1 MIVVLFLLSLLFA
14 SRVEAVTDVPLSIAQ
29 WEDRVK
35 GALIGSVFGDVLGR
49 VTEPLGSSSNI
60 KVKYGKEGI
69 SSFNQI
75 DPCEWVYE
83 PFKYKA
89 AAYSS
94 GTVLALLTYKAT
106 IIGRKKSYMD
116 EEITELIACQMVDL
130 FGSQKYVLD
139 HHFSFRKHS
148 QATLKAAERLADCMD
163 RNKKQW
169 WVKQE
174 SKKNCKLSFD
184 NESGALARA
193 WPIGLIFADN
203 SERINSLTIHQT
215 KLTHLHP
222 IVLAASAALSVG
234 VAASLRGVAP
244 HQVVDE
250 MIITAQQY
258 EQAAQQYK
266 QAKVTQV
273 GLIQA
278 EASAQN
284 PLTTSDMLRYAQ
296 QVQGQEIVE
305 VFGTGHLA
313 HEALATAAHIFLRH
327 PDDIKSALTEAA
339 NAGGRTALIASLVGA
354 LVGARCGFGHVK
366 DAFGEEIEMIENIEI
381 FRKAADDFSE
391 LRNCEC
397 NSLSQKC
404 ITGGAILGTLGLASY
419 LLYAMAYH

>member
-1 MIVVLFLLSLLFA
+1 MIVVFFLLSLLLA
-14 SRVEAVTDVPLSIAQ
+14 SRAEAVTDVPLSTAQ

-69 SSFNQI
+69 SSLNQI

-94 GTVLALLTYKAT
+94 ATVLVLLTYKSA
-106 IIGRKKSYMD
+106 IIGRKKSYPDD
-116 EEITELIACQMVDL
+116 EIIEQIARRMVDF
-130 FGSQKYVLD
+130 FGPQKYSLD

-148 QATLKAAERLADCMD
+148 QATLKAAEGLADCMD
-163 RNKKQW
+163 RNQKQW

-174 SKKNCKLSFD
+174 SKKNCKLLFD

-203 SERINSLTIHQT
+203 RERINSLTINQT

-222 IVLAASAALSVG
+222 TVLAASAALSVG
-234 VAASLRGVAP
+234 VAASLHGVAP
-244 HQVVDE
+244 YQVVDE
-250 MIITAQQY
+250 MITTAEQS

-266 QAKVTQV
+266 QAKVSQV

-278 EASAQN
+278 EVNAQN

-296 QVQGQEIVE
+296 RVEGKDIAE
-305 VFGTGHLA
+305 VFGTGYQA
-313 HEALATAAHIFLRH
+313 HEALAAAVHIFLRH

-366 DAFGEEIEMIENIEI
+366 DALGSEIRMIENIES
-381 FRKAADDFSE
+381 FYEAADAFSE

-397 NSLSQKC
+397 NSLAQKC
-404 ITGGAILGTLGLASY
+404 ITGAAILGMFGLAGYFVYSI
-419 LLYAMAYH
+419 ADH

>member
-14 SRVEAVTDVPLSIAQ
+14 SRAEAVTEVPLSTAQ

-60 KVKYGKEGI
+60 KIKYGKEGI
-69 SSFNQI
+69 SSLNQI

-94 GTVLALLTYKAT
+94 ATVLALLTYKAT
-106 IIGRKKSYMD
+106 IVGRKKSYTD
-116 EEITELIACQMVDL
+116 EEITEQIARQMVDL
-130 FGSQKYVLD
+130 FGPQKYSLD

-148 QATLKAAERLADCMD
+148 QATLKAAEMLADCFD
-163 RNKKQW
+163 HDQKQW
-169 WVKQE
+169 WIKQE

-203 SERINSLTIHQT
+203 SERIHSIAIHQT

-222 IVLAASAALSVG
+222 TVLAASAALSVG
-234 VAASLRGVAP
+234 VAASLRGIAP

-250 MIITAQQY
+250 MITTAQRY

-273 GLIQA
+273 DLTQVKT
-278 EASAQN
+278 SAQN
-284 PLTTSDMLRYAQ
+284 PLITSDMLRYAQ
-296 QVQGQEIVE
+296 RVQGEDIVE
-305 VFGTGHLA
+305 VFGTGYLA
-313 HEALATAAHIFLRH
+313 HEALAAAAHIFLRY

-339 NAGGRTALIASLVGA
+339 NAGGRTALIASVVGA
-354 LVGARCGFGHVK
+354 LVGARCGFEHVK
-366 DAFGEEIEMIENIEI
+366 DAFGTEIEMIENIEI

-397 NSLSQKC
+397 NSLARKS
-404 ITGGAILGTLGLASY
+404 ITGGVILGMFGLAGY
-419 LLYAMAYH
+419 FLYTLV